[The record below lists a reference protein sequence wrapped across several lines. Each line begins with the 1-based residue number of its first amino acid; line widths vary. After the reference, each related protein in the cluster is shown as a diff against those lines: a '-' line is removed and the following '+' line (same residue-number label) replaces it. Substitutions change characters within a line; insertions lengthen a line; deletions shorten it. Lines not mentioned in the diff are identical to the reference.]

1 MRHEDVGTL
10 KTRTFI
16 TTGLLALALLA
27 PATLAAQQLYCE
39 QGNCKADT
47 RSYREREGWTQEI
60 KGTIDAAKGV
70 RVDASFGSIQVIGS
84 NQDNVTFT
92 IRKRSYRGSE
102 DEAKRYYANYVVKI
116 YRKADAVYVKAE
128 WTGGHLR
135 SAGADFQLNVPRDTQ
150 WVKGNTA
157 GGSIEVR
164 QINGKV
170 TAETAGGSITLDQIK
185 GPASV
190 STAGGSISV
199 DNMGSDVALETSG
212 GAINLGTVAGKITA
226 STSGGSISLTSA
238 KQGAVLETAGGSV
251 NVKQCSELK
260 ATTAGGSMDIG
271 DADGA
276 VYLENA
282 GGSIRLASAKGTVVA
297 TTAGGSIRL
306 WRLGRGV
313 KAETASG
320 TIEAEIVA
328 TPSDFTESHLETTA
342 GDVIVYLPSDLKV
355 TVRAAIESA
364 NGHQITTEFPELKV
378 TSEGGNYGPR
388 EIWAE
393 GNMNGGGPVLKVHVT
408 SGNIVFRKT
417 RSMTSKR

>member
-1 MRHEDVGTL
+1 MRHEELRTL

-16 TTGLLALALLA
+16 TTSLLALALLA
-27 PATLAAQQLYCE
+27 PATPAAQQLYCE

-47 RSYREREGWTQEI
+47 RSYRDRNGWAQEI
-60 KGTIDAAKGV
+60 TGTVDAAKGV
-70 RVDASFGSIQVIGS
+70 KVDASFGSITVEGRD
-84 NQDNVTFT
+84 QDHIRFT
-92 IRKRSYRGSE
+92 IRKHSYRGNQE
-102 DEAKRYYANYVVKI
+102 EAKRFFANFPVKI
-116 YRKADAVYVKAE
+116 HKKSDSVIISAE
-128 WTGGHLR
+128 WQGGNVR
-135 SAGADFQLNVPRDTQ
+135 NAGAEFELIVPRNSLLVRAT
-150 WVKGNTA
+150 TA
-157 GGSIEVR
+157 GGSIAVR

-170 TAETAGGSITLDQIK
+170 TLETAGGSITLDQIK
-185 GPASV
+185 GMASAQ
-190 STAGGSISV
+190 TAGGSISV

-251 NVKQCSELK
+251 NVKQCTELK

-320 TIEAEIVA
+320 SIEAEIVA
-328 TPSDFTESHLETTA
+328 TPSDFTDSHLETTA
-342 GDVIVYLPSDLKV
+342 GDIIVYLPSDLKV

-393 GNMNGGGPVLKVHVT
+393 GNMNGGGPVLKVQVT